1 MSLRAILATA
11 MLVIGLSAV
20 GAALSLVVI
29 AAYMHQAITEVT
41 ATTESVHVAEEM
53 EVDLLVHDRLSEP
66 LARALLEGQLRGAL
80 LEIQQY
86 VDLLEEQRLFDD
98 LSQRLELYLAEHDR
112 ASQQG
117 LDLEQMVEATGP
129 ELEAAF
135 LAIEALVHH
144 NVEQARSTA
153 ARAAHWDRNATYFG
167 IAIAVLLVVVVGAVL
182 LWLRRFAFGWVLEL
196 EQAMHQFAAGNKAA
210 RAPVRGPRE
219 LREIAS
225 GFNDMVG
232 SLERQHDNQLAF
244 LAGIVHDL
252 RNPLS
257 VLKLSGALAS
267 PDRPAPSPEV
277 AGKALVRVKRQAERL
292 ERMLED
298 LLDSVRIEAGHL
310 ELRCTERDLRE
321 IASDV
326 VEMFRDS
333 SPDHNI
339 ELDVPPAP
347 VKMSCDPLRIE
358 QVMTNLVSNA
368 IKYSPAGGSV
378 RLKLTNSEGTATLE
392 VSDSGV
398 GIAPGD
404 LAHIFEP
411 FRRSG
416 ASRHQVP
423 GAGLGLFVVRR
434 ITEAHGGN
442 VGVESTPGAG
452 TTFRVHLPLAAAA
465 AAA

>member
-1 MSLRAILATA
+1 MSLRAILVTA

-29 AAYMHQAITEVT
+29 AAYMHQAIAEVT
-41 ATTESVHVAEEM
+41 AATESVHAAEEM
-53 EVDLLVHDRLSEP
+53 EVDLLVHDRVTEP
-66 LARALLEGQLRGAL
+66 FARAKLEGQLRGGL
-80 LEIQQY
+80 LEIRQY
-86 VDLLEEQRLFDD
+86 VDLLEEEQLFSE
-98 LSQRLELYLAEHDR
+98 LSQQLEIYLTAHDR
-112 ASQQG
+112 ASQTG
-117 LDLEQMVEATGP
+117 LTHDQIIKQTSA

-135 LAIEALVHH
+135 LAIEDLVHH
-144 NVEQARSTA
+144 NVEQARATA
-153 ARAAHWDRNATYFG
+153 ARAALWDRNATYFG
-167 IAIAVLLVVVVGAVL
+167 VAIGVLLVLVVGAVL
-182 LWLRRFAFGWVLEL
+182 LWLRRFAFRWVLEL
-196 EQAMHQFAAGNKAA
+196 EQAMRQFASGNKTA
-210 RAPVRGPRE
+210 RAPVRGPSE

-267 PDRPAPSPEV
+267 PERPAPSPEI
-277 AGKALVRVKRQAERL
+277 AGKALLRVKRQAERL

-310 ELRCTERDLRE
+310 ELRCNERDLRE

-333 SPDHNI
+333 SPDHT
-339 ELDVPPAP
+339 LDLDLPGAP
-347 VKMSCDPLRIE
+347 VKMSCDSLRIE
-358 QVMTNLVSNA
+358 QVITNLVSNA
-368 IKYSPAGGSV
+368 IKYSPQGSAV
-378 RLKLTNSEGTATLE
+378 KVSLTHSDGRAVLE
-392 VSDSGV
+392 VSDTGV
-398 GIAPGD
+398 GIATAD

-411 FRRSG
+411 FRRAG

-434 ITEAHGGN
+434 IAEAHGGK
-442 VGVESTPGAG
+442 VEVESSPGVG
-452 TTFRVHLPLAAAA
+452 TTFRVQLPLAAAA

>member
-20 GAALSLVVI
+20 GAALSLIVI

-41 ATTESVHVAEEM
+41 ATTESVHAAEEM
-53 EVDLLVHDRLSEP
+53 EVDLLVHDRVTEP
-66 LARALLEGQLRGAL
+66 IARAKLEGQLRDAL
-80 LEIQQY
+80 LELRQY
-86 VDLLEEQRLFDD
+86 VDLLEEQRLFEE
-98 LSQRLELYLAEHDR
+98 LSHRLEVYFREHDR
-112 ASQQG
+112 ARRAG
-117 LDLEQMVEATGP
+117 LDLEQMAKTTGP

-135 LAIEALVHH
+135 LAIEVLVHH
-144 NVEQARSTA
+144 NLEQARSRA

-167 IAIAVLLVVVVGAVL
+167 VTIGVLLVVVVGAVL
-182 LWLRRFAFGWVLEL
+182 LWLRRFAFRWVLEL
-196 EQAMHQFAAGNKAA
+196 ERAMHQFASGNKAA

-267 PDRPAPSPEV
+267 PDKPTPSPDV
-277 AGKALVRVKRQAERL
+277 AAKALVRVKRQAERL

-310 ELRCTERDLRE
+310 ELRCSERDLRE

-333 SPDHNI
+333 SPSHSID
-339 ELDVPPAP
+339 LSVPSAA
-347 VKMSCDPLRIE
+347 VKMSCDPIRIE
-358 QVMTNLVSNA
+358 QVITNLVSNA
-368 IKYSPAGGSV
+368 LKYSPGGGSV
-378 RLKLTNSEGTATLE
+378 KVTVTNSGGRAVLE
-392 VSDSGV
+392 VRDSGV
-398 GIAPGD
+398 GIAQGD
-404 LAHIFEP
+404 LPHIFEP

-442 VGVESTPGAG
+442 VEVESSPGAG
-452 TTFRVHLPLAAAA
+452 TTFRVHLPLAADAVAA
-465 AAA
+465 

>member
-20 GAALSLVVI
+20 GAALSLVVM
-29 AAYMHQAITEVT
+29 AAYMHQAITEAT
-41 ATTESVHVAEEM
+41 AATESVHTAQEM
-53 EVDLLVHDRLSEP
+53 EVDLLVHDRMTEP
-66 LARALLEGQLRGAL
+66 LARAQLEGQLRGWL
-80 LEIQQY
+80 LEIRKY
-86 VDLLEEQRLFDD
+86 VDLLEEEQLFSE
-98 LSQRLELYLAEHDR
+98 LSQRLELYLADHQR
-112 ASQQG
+112 ASQAG
-117 LDLEQMVEATGP
+117 LAHEQTVKQTGP

-144 NVEQARSTA
+144 NVEQARSMA
-153 ARAAHWDRNATYFG
+153 ARVAKWDRNATYFG
-167 IAIAVLLVVVVGAVL
+167 VGIAVLLVLVVGTVL
-182 LWLRRFAFGWVLEL
+182 LWLRWFAFRSVLEL
-196 EQAMHQFAAGNKAA
+196 EEAMHQFASGNKAA
-210 RAPVRGPRE
+210 RASVRGPRE

-267 PDRPAPSPEV
+267 PDNPLPSSEQ
-277 AGKALVRVKRQAERL
+277 AGKALLRVKRQAERM

-310 ELRCTERDLRE
+310 ELRFAERDLRE
-321 IASDV
+321 IATDV

-333 SPDHNI
+333 SPNHSL
-339 ELDVPPAP
+339 ELSVPDTPLA
-347 VKMSCDPLRIE
+347 MSCDSLRIE
-358 QVMTNLVSNA
+358 QVLTNLVSNA
-368 IKYSPAGGSV
+368 IKYSPTGGLV
-378 RLKLTNSEGTATLE
+378 RVVLARSDGKAVLE
-392 VSDSGV
+392 VSDQGV
-398 GIAPGD
+398 GIAAGD
-404 LAHIFEP
+404 LAHVFEP
-411 FRRSG
+411 FRRTG
-416 ASRHQVP
+416 AARHQVP
-423 GAGLGLFVVRR
+423 GAGLGLFVARR

-442 VGVESTPGAG
+442 VEVESKPGVG
-452 TTFRVHLPLAAAA
+452 TTFRVRLPLAAAA